1 VHATSGPSRRGPL
14 LAAVLVVV
22 VVVGIVAVSLLSGR
36 GGGGRPVAGAGPG
49 TGGVTGSTPATAVGS
64 AGPVARTSTAASSP
78 AVGGPAATTVA
89 RTPAPDCG
97 RWGCAFQHRL
107 DAAAT
112 LAGTEPGKLGVTVLD
127 RQTGAVW
134 SAGTASHLMWA
145 SSTPKL
151 AIATS
156 LLERQRAGEITLD
169 ATARGQLAAMLAVSD
184 DNAADALWDRYGG
197 AALLPR
203 FRDRYGMTGA
213 TFVPGFPQRWGFIK
227 LSALDLRRLMTYV
240 LTKTNPA
247 DRAYLVNAMRTTGSI
262 QHWGVWAAGAAQ
274 QAGAKDGWSIESD
287 GGVQHWCTS
296 SVGFAGPD
304 QRYVVAIMDDLPA
317 GVGIAPGVHATSDVV
332 ATIFGA
338 RTPAAVTVPDEST
351 GR

>member
-1 VHATSGPSRRGPL
+1 VHATPGPSRRGPL

-22 VVVGIVAVSLLSGR
+22 VVVGVVGAALLFGR
-36 GGGGRPVAGAGPG
+36 GDDGGGRPVASAVPSPAA
-49 TGGVTGSTPATAVGS
+49 VTGSGPAPPTS
-64 AGPVARTSTAASSP
+64 AATRTSVPPRPRPRPTP
-78 AVGGPAATTVA
+78 
-89 RTPAPDCG
+89 TPAPDCG
-97 RWGCAFQHRL
+97 QWGCAFQHRL

-112 LAGTEPGKLGVTVLD
+112 LVGTEPGKLGVTVLD
-127 RQTGAVW
+127 RQTGAIW

-169 ATARGQLAAMLAVSD
+169 ATARRQLAAMLAVSD
-184 DNAADALWDRYGG
+184 DDAADALWDRYGG
-197 AALLPR
+197 AALLSR

-227 LSALDLRRLMTYV
+227 LSAPDLRRLMTYV
-240 LTKTNPA
+240 LTKTDPA
-247 DRAYLVNAMRTTGSI
+247 DRAYLVTAMRTTGSI

-296 SVGFAGPD
+296 SVGFAGPGE
-304 QRYVVAIMDDLPA
+304 RYVVAIMDDLPA
-317 GVGIAPGVHATSDVV
+317 GAGIAPGVHATSDVV